1 MEHVLVASRDSL
13 SKNKTFVWIKIQIA
27 STIISN
33 KLNAYHALKDI
44 DSMEKD
50 DASMLTSIVGNSI
63 HLEFA

>member
-13 SKNKTFVWIKIQIA
+13 SINKTFVSIKIQIA

-33 KLNAYHALKDI
+33 KLNACRALKDI
-44 DSMEKD
+44 DSTEKD